1 MLFSERPA
9 IELCQSASKRSTFAL
24 RTIHYSGLFLRVLA
38 FSASVDE
45 SHLTGRAPV
54 NVRANP

>member
-1 MLFSERPA
+1 MLFSERTVIA
-9 IELCQSASKRSTFAL
+9 LCQSAAKRSTFAL
-24 RTIHYSGLFLRVLA
+24 RNIHCSGLFLRVLA

-54 NVRANP
+54 NVLANH